1 MKNWKSGDYKQQY
14 EYKSFQPT
22 SVNKNYEWRDSRI
35 DILLSDSMRYLGELN
50 AYSTLVPDVDYFI
63 KMHVVK
69 EATTSSRIEGTKTS
83 IDEAL
88 LTEDEI
94 NPEEKDDWAEVQK
107 YIKAI
112 NFAVDELE
120 RLPLSFRLIKN
131 THKILL
137 SSVRGSKKQPGEIR
151 SSQNWIGG
159 SNLTDAV
166 FIPPHPNELP
176 VLLTDLETFWHNT
189 ELQIPDLIKLAITHY
204 QFETIHPFLD
214 GNGRIGRLLITL
226 QLVDLGILNKP
237 TLYISDFFEKHR
249 SSYYDALSQARESD
263 DIEQWIRFFLNGI
276 ATTAKNGK
284 ETFEK
289 IIELRSKYESMIE
302 AHVSPKRQKAARQL
316 LYSMF
321 SKPILTIRNAE
332 DIMGVTFQSASV
344 FVQEFQK
351 AGMLKEKTGLSKNRI
366 FELHEYLKLFQ

>member
-63 KMHVVK
+63 QMHVVK

-332 DIMGVTFQSASV
+332 EIMGVTFQTASV